1 MNNIIE
7 KEKEEMREKRGKTD
21 KIEEKR
27 GEERIEIDK
36 IEEKRGE
43 EREREAKKRVLEEI
57 EREKI
62 MGEIVRRA
70 VKVFR
75 RNGVVEKLKNGK
87 AEVFVSGILMNQI
100 GGVLGKYESIDP
112 VFASEW
118 KEDEGSKEEIK
129 FFVGE
134 KIEKVWKELE
144 WKEWMKEAANKIQKL
159 RESINEEKLPK
170 ISKKISEDKAYMII
184 KCKRENEN
192 DKDIKLAYDL
202 YKKLVNDLCRNG
214 HVKNSEEMGE
224 DEEYGLSLIFTLVLR
239 YLHVLKSGNHQL
251 GITYYKQLN
260 DIQPVEAELFA
271 SPLNHTLDKYCSL
284 FYDTDSPFGSLGPV
298 FNHID
303 NLSPNKLY
311 FANPPYQHSIMNL
324 LASSIISLL
333 KRIETTIILTIPVW
347 DYEGLLKVG
356 NSKTASL
363 YKDQDYPILSLLQ
376 SSPFLVSKL
385 IFSRENHVYFDHV
398 NRVFLPASATYT
410 LIVSSSPSFDHSSFN
425 SLIPSLISH
434 FDSSYF
440 NSPLLNSSY
449 ISSFNSL
456 SKPVTRSHSY
466 HNSYSNNSSKYKS
479 KHNSS
484 RYSSQ

>member
-1 MNNIIE
+1 
-7 KEKEEMREKRGKTD
+7 
-21 KIEEKR
+21 
-27 GEERIEIDK
+27 
-36 IEEKRGE
+36 
-43 EREREAKKRVLEEI
+43 
-57 EREKI
+57 
-62 MGEIVRRA
+62 
-70 VKVFR
+70 
-75 RNGVVEKLKNGK
+75 
-87 AEVFVSGILMNQI
+87 
-100 GGVLGKYESIDP
+100 VLGEYKSIDP

-144 WKEWMKEAANKIQKL
+144 WKEWMGEAANKMKKL
-159 RESINEEKLPK
+159 REKINDTKLPK
-170 ISKKISEDKAYMII
+170 ITKKISEDNAYMTIT
-184 KCKRENEN
+184 CKREYEN
-192 DKDIKLAYDL
+192 GKDIRIAYDL
-202 YKKLVNDLCRNG
+202 YNKLVNDLYRNG
-214 HVKNSEEMGE
+214 HIKNREEMGE
-224 DEEYGLSLIFTLVLR
+224 DEEYGLSLIYTLVLR

-260 DIQPVEAELFA
+260 DIHPVEAELFA

-298 FNHID
+298 FNYIH

-347 DYEGLLKVG
+347 DYDGLLKVG
-356 NSKTASL
+356 NTKTASL
-363 YKDQDYPILSLLQ
+363 YKDQDYPILSLLE
-376 SSPFLVSKL
+376 SSSFLVSKL

-425 SLIPSLISH
+425 SLIPSLISL

-449 ISSFNSL
+449 LSSFNSL
-456 SKPVTRSHSY
+456 SKSLSRHHPHNNSSY
-466 HNSYSNNSSKYKS
+466 SSNNSSSSNNSTYKTKYKS
-479 KHNSS
+479 S
-484 RYSSQ
+484 RYFSK